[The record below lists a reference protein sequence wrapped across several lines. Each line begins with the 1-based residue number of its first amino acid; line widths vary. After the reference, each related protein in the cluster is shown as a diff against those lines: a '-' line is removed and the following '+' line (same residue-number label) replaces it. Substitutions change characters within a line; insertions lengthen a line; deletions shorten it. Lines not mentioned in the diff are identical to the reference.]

1 MELQYYGANCI
12 KITNKKNS
20 IVIDDNLSKL
30 GGKSVAT
37 SKDIVL
43 ATGDTV
49 LSPDARFTIDKPG
62 EYEVADISVQG
73 IAARAH
79 MDEEKKM
86 SATMYRLLIDGVRVV
101 VLGHIY
107 PELNDEQLE
116 ALGTVDILFIPVGG
130 NGYTLDSIGAQRII
144 KDIEPRIV
152 VPTHYD
158 SSSLKYEVPQTPL
171 EDAIKGL
178 GMEVKQTLDSIK
190 MKNFELGE
198 GTELVVLNQA

>member
-62 EYEVADISVQG
+62 EYEVADVSVQG
-73 IAARAH
+73 IAARSH
-79 MDEEKKM
+79 MDEEKVM
-86 SATMYRLLIDGVRVV
+86 SATMYRLLVDGVRVV

-107 PELNDEQLE
+107 PELDDEQLE

-130 NGYTLDSIGAQRII
+130 NGYTLDSIGAQRLI

-158 SSSLKYEVPQTPL
+158 SSSLNYEVPQTPL

-198 GTELVVLNQA
+198 GTELVVVRPV

>member
-12 KITNKKNS
+12 KITNRKNS
-20 IVIDDNLSKL
+20 IVIDDNLAKL

-49 LSPDARFTIDKPG
+49 LSPDARFTIASPG
-62 EYEVADISVQG
+62 EYEVADVSVQG

-79 MDEEKKM
+79 MDEEKETT
-86 SATMYRLLIDGVRVV
+86 ATMYRLLVDGIRVV
-101 VLGHIY
+101 VVGHIY
-107 PELNDEQLE
+107 PKLSDVQLE
-116 ALGTVDILFIPVGG
+116 ALGAVDILFIPVGG
-130 NGYTLDSIGAQRII
+130 NGYTLDAIGAQRII
-144 KDIEPRIV
+144 KEIEPKVV

-158 SSSLKYEVPQTPL
+158 SSSLTFEVPQTPL
-171 EDAIKGL
+171 DDAVKSL
-178 GMEVKQTLDSIK
+178 GMEITDTIDTIK

-198 GTELVVLNQA
+198 GTKLIVLNQQ